1 MKRKDKYLK
10 NNGSKVPTRGR
21 YKKKRRN
28 RLRNIIFSIIL
39 LMFAAAC
46 IGGIFFMGQSLKTE
60 IARKASVNNQNS
72 DAETQ
77 QSTISEETSVQENGT
92 PVGDTQSDGTETGSE
107 GKELDG
113 VSDTPTGETEE
124 NQPASVTVGD
134 MVFHGGF
141 QAEAN
146 GDTVVPSDTDVFSTN
161 SILID
166 LSTDTIVAARDANA
180 RIYPASMTKILTVL
194 VAAEHVSNLDDTF
207 TMTSDITAYCLN
219 NGCSAAG
226 FVGGETI
233 PVRDLFYGTI
243 LPSGGEAAAGL
254 ATYVAGSQE
263 AFVELMNQKLEE
275 LGLSDTAHFTNCV
288 GIYDDNHYCTAY
300 DMAMILK
307 AAVENDFCREVLSA
321 HVYTTTLTEQNPEG
335 LILSNWFLRRIE
347 DKDCGGQVLCAKTG
361 FVAQSG
367 DCAASYGI
375 SAGGKPYICVTVNTY
390 SSWRCIYDHV
400 AMYKLYAK

>member
-1 MKRKDKYLK
+1 
-10 NNGSKVPTRGR
+10 
-21 YKKKRRN
+21 
-28 RLRNIIFSIIL
+28 
-39 LMFAAAC
+39 
-46 IGGIFFMGQSLKTE
+46 MGQSLKTE

-243 LPSGGEAAAGL
+243 LPSGGEAAAGGHR
-254 ATYVAGSQE
+254 Y
-263 AFVELMNQKLEE
+263 
-275 LGLSDTAHFTNCV
+275 
-288 GIYDDNHYCTAY
+288 
-300 DMAMILK
+300 
-307 AAVENDFCREVLSA
+307 
-321 HVYTTTLTEQNPEG
+321 
-335 LILSNWFLRRIE
+335 
-347 DKDCGGQVLCAKTG
+347 
-361 FVAQSG
+361 
-367 DCAASYGI
+367 
-375 SAGGKPYICVTVNTY
+375 
-390 SSWRCIYDHV
+390 
-400 AMYKLYAK
+400 